1 MPDPHVHARVQVLQ
15 LVQRGLRPRRLAHV
29 LRPAV
34 EVSADVLHGH
44 RVRVVDSDLLGA
56 GEDEVLGDFDAEL
69 GNEGS
74 TPVMPWTKT
83 RRDMSLPCASWP

>member
-1 MPDPHVHARVQVLQ
+1 
-15 LVQRGLRPRRLAHV
+15 
-29 LRPAV
+29 
-34 EVSADVLHGH
+34 
-44 RVRVVDSDLLGA
+44 VRVVDRDLLGA

-74 TPVMPWTKT
+74 TPVTPWTKT